1 MVTGGIYK
9 ENAFSVVFVAKGE
22 DIQWR
27 AYSQTSVS

>member
-22 DIQWR
+22 DIHL
-27 AYSQTSVS
+27 ACMFTN